1 MIEFALCFPLL
12 LTMGIGVVDFGSY
25 LQTQNNLVTIARDGA
40 RYASL
45 NVTAAAFTNACST
58 GPDATG
64 GCSASDQTIEGIMQL
79 EGWSLTLG
87 HGGVNLENQSCTWTG
102 TAPNQQVAP
111 PSPPSSCITIAV
123 YPASG
128 SPTPTW
134 SPSTV
139 ECAYSNC
146 GLSSG
151 QLRNGSWQL
160 VPCGYW
166 SPSAD
171 SFKYAGGYSGMA
183 ACDKTGALVVVTI
196 ATTYTPLT
204 PVLSSVVALQPTAR
218 ATYAMAVAVG

>member
-25 LQTQNNLVTIARDGA
+25 LQTQNNLLTIARDGA

-45 NVTAAAFTNACST
+45 NVTAAAFTNACTT

-64 GCSASDQTIEGIMQL
+64 GCSASDQTVEGIMQL

-87 HGGVNLENQSCTWTG
+87 HGGVNLQNQSCSWTG
-102 TAPNQQVAP
+102 TSPNQQVAP

-123 YPASG
+123 YPASA
-128 SPTPTW
+128 STAPTW
-134 SPSTV
+134 SPSTAA
-139 ECAYSNC
+139 CAYANC
-146 GLSSG
+146 GLSAGRLPNS
-151 QLRNGSWQL
+151 SWLL

-171 SFKYAGGYSGMA
+171 QFVPATNYTLTT
-183 ACDKTGALVVVTI
+183 CDTPGALVMVTI
-196 ATTYTPLT
+196 AATYSPLT

-218 ATYAMAVAVG
+218 ASYAMAVAV

>member
-25 LQTQNNLVTIARDGA
+25 LQTQNNLLTIARDGA

-45 NVTAAAFTNACST
+45 NVTATAFTNACST

-64 GCSASDQTIEGIMQL
+64 GCSASDQTVEGIMQL

-87 HGGVNLENQSCTWTG
+87 HGGVNLQNQSCTWTG
-102 TAPNQQVAP
+102 TSPNQQVAP
-111 PSPPSSCITIAV
+111 PSPPGSCITIAA

-128 SPTPTW
+128 SAAPTW
-134 SPSTV
+134 SPSTAA
-139 ECAYSNC
+139 CAYANC
-146 GLSSG
+146 GLSSAKLPG
-151 QLRNGSWQL
+151 GSWLL

-171 SFKYAGGYSGMA
+171 QFVA
-183 ACDKTGALVVVTI
+183 ATNYTLATCDTTGALVAVTI
-196 ATTYTPLT
+196 ASTYSPLT
-204 PVLSSVVALQPTAR
+204 PILSSVIALQPTAR
-218 ATYAMAVAVG
+218 ATYAMAVEI